1 MPAGELLG
9 SRLRASLLAAELE
22 QQGSTSLIL
31 AHTAYPNHIPH
42 TTAHQCNKIAP
53 KMTIFEVFQKIS
65 AAARGRLLHGRH
77 SHAARRRSAR
87 ALIRKLALS
96 SCVRLAM
103 HVAMCSLYFRA
114 AIASGGWVGRPPGKT
129 PPPYWAFFFTAW
141 EFDMRLVSKNMS
153 FSFPLR

>member
-42 TTAHQCNKIAP
+42 TTAHQWNKIAP

-65 AAARGRLLHGRH
+65 AAARASNFLSKYREKFLA
-77 SHAARRRSAR
+77 AARGWLLQCFMVAIPMLHDV
-87 ALIRKLALS
+87 ALLEL
-96 SCVRLAM
+96 
-103 HVAMCSLYFRA
+103 
-114 AIASGGWVGRPPGKT
+114 
-129 PPPYWAFFFTAW
+129 
-141 EFDMRLVSKNMS
+141 
-153 FSFPLR
+153 